1 MEHLIHFSYLTNT
14 FSVDI
19 YYQFNEVNSTIST
32 VWLSS
37 LHIIILVF
45 VMWHYLILRI
55 KYFVL
60 PFDADCLNYT
70 YNGTTIYACGT
81 TCVGCKCNALF
92 EY

>member
-45 VMWHYLILRI
+45 VMWHYII
-55 KYFVL
+55 FVL
-60 PFDADCLNYT
+60 NT
-70 YNGTTIYACGT
+70 
-81 TCVGCKCNALF
+81 LF
-92 EY
+92 CHLMLAV